1 MKKIILFVFV
11 LISVVFNSCVSERK
25 YSEEVQ
31 RRKTAEDVLAS
42 SKQANQEYETKLTEL
57 DRQLAENA
65 KRLDGLRNDTSVCG
79 TSYRRIT
86 AQYDQLMANYELLLK
101 QNRELMQR
109 TTTENS
115 QLVGRLNLTQEQLI
129 RKEDSLKRL
138 DVSMRLQ
145 KRSLDSLTTEIG
157 KREERVK
164 ELESALAAKDQALN
178 DIRTKVKQALIG
190 FEGNGLTI
198 EQKNGKI
205 YVSMEDKLLF
215 ATGSTKVQPK
225 GEEALRSLS
234 GVLAANTDI
243 NVMVEGHTDDVP
255 MKGAGEIKD
264 NWDLSVMRATTVTK
278 ILLQNKSVDPKRIT
292 AAGHGEYL
300 PIDPAKTVEA
310 RAKNRRTEII
320 LTPKLDELF
329 KVLGN

>member
-1 MKKIILFVFV
+1 MNKTTLFLLIV
-11 LISVVFNSCVSERK
+11 LSVGLNSCVSERK

-31 RRKTAEDVLAS
+31 RRKTAEDALAS
-42 SKQANQEYETKLTEL
+42 SKQANQEYETKVTEL
-57 DRQLAENA
+57 NRQVAENT

-109 TTTENS
+109 TSTENS
-115 QLVGRLNLTQEQLI
+115 QLVGQLNLTQEQLI

-138 DVSMRLQ
+138 DISMRSQ
-145 KRSLDSLTTEIG
+145 KRSLDSLTVEIG
-157 KREERVK
+157 KRETRVK
-164 ELESALAAKDQALN
+164 ELESALAAKDKALN
-178 DIRTKVKQALIG
+178 DIRDKVKKALVG

-198 EQKNGKI
+198 QQKNGKI

-215 ATGSTKVQPK
+215 ATGSTKVQSQ

-234 GVLAANTDI
+234 DVLAANTDI

-255 MKGAGEIKD
+255 MKGSGEIKD
-264 NWDLSVMRATTVTK
+264 NWDLSVMRATTVVK
-278 ILLQNKSVDPKRIT
+278 ILLQNKTIDPKRIS
-292 AAGHGEYL
+292 AAGRGEYL
-300 PIDPAKTVEA
+300 PIDAAKTVEA
-310 RAKNRRTEII
+310 RSKNRRTEII

-329 KVLGN
+329 QVLGH